1 MRGQS
6 RVQRKKEKAPGAETA
21 GASENVINLGIDHM
35 ANANRQSLAEQ
46 AFELFYGTPED
57 VLTAGGIV
65 SLDQL
70 DDALNCV
77 ASRLDA
83 MATLLFVA
91 IEDGGVS
98 EKRMLDSVWMLQHQV
113 ELLVKLLNKPSEGR
127 RAA

>member
-6 RVQRKKEKAPGAETA
+6 RVQRRNEKAPGAGTA

-46 AFELFYGTPED
+46 APALFFGTPED

-70 DDALNCV
+70 DDPLNCV